1 MKDFIEMSP
10 EANHNTKVFISY
22 AQEDIEAAQRL
33 YLNLKDSGLEP
44 WLDRIKLLPGQR
56 WKPAIKEA
64 IQNSRY
70 FIALFSSNSVE
81 ARGFVQKQLKE
92 ALDILDEF
100 PSEDIFIIPAR
111 LDDCKVSE
119 DKVNELYMVDLFRDW
134 GSGIEK
140 ILKAMNVDSS
150 IKRKDDGNHYA
161 SKDDKF
167 TINPVYW
174 NSLLTLIDQQK
185 CVPFIGPNAY
195 SFVGDDGQP
204 WIPSNI
210 EIAKEWIKEHGYP
223 FGGSDLSEKCIE
235 EMGFSLDGSY
245 QLARVA
251 QFLTIDKND
260 EMFPK
265 LILRDYLS
273 KRESPDFSLPQYENT
288 PYAFLAG
295 LDLKI
300 YVTTNYDLLM
310 ENALICKGKEPVSE
324 FCRWN
329 DKLLEIP
336 SRIGR
341 HSRYKPDKDKPL
353 VFHLQ
358 GDINTP
364 ESMVLTEKDYF
375 DFIINLNKE
384 DEKELL
390 PNIIRQELPLS
401 SLLFIGYTLQDIN
414 FRTIFQGALSLLGRK
429 PSATSLAVQIPPI
442 IDNDRKKN
450 LVLNYLNQY
459 TKKIFEVYAYWG
471 NVTNFVAEFRERW
484 EKYERDKKS
493 RVMPG
498 VRIR

>member
-1 MKDFIEMSP
+1 MKDFIDTSP
-10 EANHNTKVFISY
+10 ETNHNTKVFISY

-33 YLNLKDSGLEP
+33 YHHLKDSGLEP
-44 WLDRIKLLPGQR
+44 WLDRFELLPGQR
-56 WKPAIKEA
+56 WKPAIKDA

-81 ARGFVQKQLKE
+81 ARGYVQKQLKE

-119 DKVNELYMVDLFRDW
+119 EKVNELYMVDLFRDW

-140 ILKAMNVDSS
+140 ILKAMNVN
-150 IKRKDDGNHYA
+150 RENPPAPKDGK
-161 SKDDKF
+161 S
-167 TINPVYW
+167 TINLYGVYW

-195 SFVGDDGQP
+195 SFVGEDGQP
-204 WIPSNI
+204 WFPSNLV
-210 EIAKEWIKEHGYP
+210 IAKEWIREHDYP

-251 QFLTIDKND
+251 QFLAIDKED

-265 LILRDYLS
+265 LILSDYLG
-273 KRESPDFSLPQYENT
+273 KRESPDFSLPQYANT

-310 ENALICKGKEPVSE
+310 EKALISKGKEPVSE

-336 SRIGR
+336 SRMGR
-341 HSRYKPDKDKPL
+341 HSRYRPDKDKPL

-364 ESMVLTEKDYF
+364 ASMVLTEKDYF

-390 PNIIRQELPLS
+390 PNVIRQELPLS

-442 IDNDRKKN
+442 INNDRKKN
-450 LVLNYLNQY
+450 IVLNYLNQY

-471 NVTNFVAEFRERW
+471 NITDFVAEFRERW

-493 RVMPG
+493 RVMLG
-498 VRIR
+498 IRIR